1 MNHKKSVF
9 DNALSVHAGWLNLLK
24 PIGEESLIEAIRCN
38 EEGRVNVQDLRSLLY
53 QAYEQNETPIMLAH
67 IADTVESLTFGSFS
81 TALWTARD
89 LDSLLSVLQEYVI
102 VLSAPVRL
110 VYKRDRQGNAELWV
124 LDTESLGNDSKVSYL
139 GITLFIAVVIKIIHK
154 VLSDIKVTLDVCL
167 IEHRYRE
174 EENAL
179 LEETMHCTIVEG
191 SPIRKLVIPKRFLHI
206 PLTHWDKN
214 LHFSCVNL
222 LREEAERLKKD
233 DLILQIYH
241 FLNQQSHL
249 VDINGRAIADALNM
263 NLRTLNRHLSQQNT
277 SYRGVVEKYKLEKAL
292 HLLDAGK
299 VNMTEIAYQ
308 LGFSDLSTF
317 SRAFKRWTGVSP
329 MSIRQDTRVKGSLT

>member
-9 DNALSVHAGWLNLLK
+9 DNALSVHPGWAKLLQ
-24 PIGEESLIEAIRCN
+24 PIGEISSFDAIRHN
-38 EEGRVNVQDLRSLLY
+38 EEGRVNVQDLRSVLY
-53 QAYEQNETPIMLAH
+53 QAYEQNKTPMMLAE
-67 IADTVESLTFGSFS
+67 IADSVGPLSFGGFS
-81 TALWTARD
+81 AALWTAHD
-89 LDSLLSVLQEYVI
+89 LDSLMRVLQEYVI

-124 LDTESLGNDSKVSYL
+124 MDTESLGNESKVSYL

-154 VLSDIKVTLDVCL
+154 VLNDSKVTLGVCL

-174 EENAL
+174 EENVR
-179 LEETMHCTIVEG
+179 LEQAMSCTIVEG
-191 SPIRKLVIPKRFLHI
+191 SPIRKLVIPKHFLHI
-206 PLTHWDKN
+206 PLMHSDKN

-241 FLNQQSHL
+241 FLNKQRSL
-249 VDINGRAIADALNM
+249 VDVNGCVIADALNM

-292 HLLDAGK
+292 YLLDAGK

-329 MSIRQDTRVKGSLT
+329 MSIRQETKVKDNGI

>member
-9 DNALSVHAGWLNLLK
+9 DNALSVHAGWAKLLK
-24 PIGEESLIEAIRCN
+24 PVGGQSLVETIGYNDEDRL
-38 EEGRVNVQDLRSLLY
+38 NVQDLRSVLY
-53 QAYEQNETPIMLAH
+53 HAYQQDGTPIMLAN
-67 IADTVESLTFGSFS
+67 IAEAVESLTFGCFS

-89 LDSLLSVLQEYVI
+89 LDNLLSVLQEYVI

-124 LDTESLGNDSKVSYL
+124 MDTESLGHDSKVSYL

-154 VLSDIKVTLDVCL
+154 VLRDSKVTMEVCL

-179 LEETMHCTIVEG
+179 LEKAMRCTIVEG

-206 PLTHWDKN
+206 PLLYSDKN

-222 LREEAERLKKD
+222 LREEAERLSKD

-241 FLNQQSHL
+241 FLNKQSNL
-249 VDINGRAIADALNM
+249 ADINGRAIADALNL

-329 MSIRQDTRVKGSLT
+329 MSIRQGAKTKDAGL

>member
-1 MNHKKSVF
+1 MNHENSVF
-9 DNALSVHAGWLNLLK
+9 DNALSVHAGWLKLLK
-24 PIGEESLIEAIRCN
+24 PIGEESLVDSMRCN
-38 EEGRVNVQDLRSLLY
+38 ADGRVNVQDLRAVIYHAY
-53 QAYEQNETPIMLAH
+53 QQNETPIMLAN
-67 IADTVESLTFGSFS
+67 IAETVESLTFDSFS

-110 VYKRDRQGNAELWV
+110 VYKRDRPGNAELWV
-124 LDTESLGNDSKVSYL
+124 LDTESLGNDSKVTYL
-139 GITLFIAVVIKIIHK
+139 GITLFIAVVIKIVHK
-154 VLSDIKVTLDVCL
+154 VLSDTKVTLGVCL

-179 LEETMHCTIVEG
+179 LEETMRCTILEG
-191 SPIRKLVIPKRFLHI
+191 SPIRKLVIPKHFLHI
-206 PLTHWDKN
+206 PLTHSDKN

-241 FLNQQSHL
+241 FLNQQSNL

-308 LGFSDLSTF
+308 IGFSDLSTF

-329 MSIRQDTRVKGSLT
+329 MYIRRDAKMKDA